1 MHTAEWIAVL
11 HVAHIHMPMPVAVNA
26 ESVKR
31 IMAIFAI

>member
-11 HVAHIHMPMPVAVNA
+11 HVAHIHMPVAVNA